1 MRFIAKMLK
10 DTLNERFP
18 DATEDELLKVCYIT
32 AASGIPVQRLADVI
46 VRFSLKTKT
55 AFIQMSWTLWLPLR

>member
-32 AASGIPVQRLADVI
+32 AASVIPVQRLADVI

-55 AFIQMSWTLWLPLR
+55 AFIQMS